1 MMDLEFCTIDGL
13 RIRYAAVRN
22 PGKPQVILTSPQPMS
37 ILTYDAWW
45 DRLAE
50 QFDVVAVDLPNH
62 GGSDAAR
69 HVTTVSQHAG
79 FFGKILDHFDLSH
92 PHFIGPD
99 IGTPMSLRFM
109 ADTAGRL
116 KSATLGDAGCVG
128 AVDGAWLFR
137 QLVYSRAIQ
146 FATLSAGGAIGGRI
160 YCAAANAIGY
170 RLSRPTPTAKADYL
184 AGSTTFAKL
193 RGQVGF
199 LGSYPNETPSLQ
211 DDVRKIETPI
221 QVLHGEFDTFVS
233 VSNSKRLADLLPNS
247 RFALIKGAAHYAWED
262 AAEDYLAH
270 VLTFVAEVE
279 AKPEGNTQ

>member
-1 MMDLEFCTIDGL
+1 MNLEFCTIDGL
-13 RIRYAAVRN
+13 RIRLAAARN
-22 PGKPQVILTSPQPMS
+22 PGKPQVVLTSPQPMS
-37 ILTYDAWW
+37 ILTYNAWW
-45 DRLAE
+45 GRLAE

-79 FFGKILDHFDLSH
+79 FFSKILDHFDLAH

-99 IGTPMSLRFM
+99 IGTPLALRFM
-109 ADTAGRL
+109 ADTPGRL

-128 AVDGAWLFR
+128 VVEGAWLFR
-137 QLVYSRAIQ
+137 QLVHSRAMRL
-146 FATLSAGGAIGGRI
+146 ATLSAGGAIGGRI

-170 RLSRPTPTAKADYL
+170 RLRRPTPAAKADYL

-199 LGSYPNETPSLQ
+199 LGSYPDETPSLQ
-211 DDVRKIETPI
+211 NDVLKIETPI

-233 VSNSKRLADLLPNS
+233 VSNSKRLADLLTNS
-247 RFALIKGAAHYAWED
+247 RFAVIEGAAHYAWED
-262 AAEDYLAH
+262 ASEDYLAR
-270 VLTFVAEVE
+270 VLTFIADIEKE
-279 AKPEGNTQ
+279 CGGITQ